1 LRQKVP
7 QANLADFDEG
17 LAEARAAYGLHD
29 EDVRVTYLW
38 PLGLI
43 RRAVLAAA
51 DRLVSRK
58 ALRTAG
64 HVFQTTPEELDA
76 MMAGAPSPSAAEISR
91 RAEEW
96 RLWAN
101 DEPPS
106 AFGEKESF
114 PGDEVLGTACARISK
129 AIKFY
134 LAQMEDCGA
143 QPLKPSWSLMV
154 QGLAA
159 SSGCYEGRARIVRG
173 PEDFDR
179 LRQGDVLVA
188 RITSP
193 AYNVL
198 LPTVGAVVT
207 DRGGTL
213 CHAAIIAREFG
224 IPAVVGTNRATS
236 QIPDGAQILVDG
248 DRGFVAVRV

>member
-1 LRQKVP
+1 G
-7 QANLADFDEG
+7 DFPI
-17 LAEARAAYGLHD
+17 
-29 EDVRVTYLW
+29 TYLW

-43 RRAVLAAA
+43 RRAVLVAAN
-51 DRLVSRK
+51 RLVSRRV
-58 ALRTAG
+58 LRTVDD
-64 HVFQTTPEELDA
+64 VFQTTPEEFDA
-76 MMAGAPSPSAAEISR
+76 LMAGGSRPSAEEISR

-96 RLWAN
+96 RSWVN
-101 DEPPS
+101 DEPP
-106 AFGEKESF
+106 AVFGEKE
-114 PGDEVLGTACARISK
+114 PLPDDQVLGTACARISS
-129 AIKFY
+129 AIRFY
-134 LAQMEDCGA
+134 LAQMEECGTPSL
-143 QPLKPSWSLMV
+143 QPSWSLMV

-173 PEDFDR
+173 PADFAR
-179 LRQGDVLVA
+179 LTRGDVLVA
-188 RITSP
+188 QTTSP
-193 AYNVL
+193 AYNII

-224 IPAVVGTNRATS
+224 IPSVVGTNRATA

>member
-1 LRQKVP
+1 M
-7 QANLADFDEG
+7 
-17 LAEARAAYGLHD
+17 HD
-29 EDVRVTYLW
+29 EDVGDV
-38 PLGLI
+38 PVAAGLI
-43 RRAVLAAA
+43 RRTVLAAA

-64 HVFQTTPEELDA
+64 DVFQTTPDELDA
-76 MMAGAPSPSAAEISR
+76 MMAGAPSPSATEISQ

-96 RLWAN
+96 RFWAN
-101 DEPPS
+101 DEPP
-106 AFGEKESF
+106 AVFGVEEPF
-114 PGDEVLGTACARISK
+114 PTVEMMGEACTRISS
-129 AIKFY
+129 AIAFY

-159 SSGCYEGRARIVRG
+159 SAGCYEGRARIVRG
-173 PEDFDR
+173 PDDFAR
-179 LRQGDVLVA
+179 LRQGDILVA

-248 DRGFVAVRV
+248 DRGFVAVRI